1 MALSYSD
8 QADLER
14 ELAGNPG
21 RSETLLLQ
29 HASAQTDNTARI
41 IEVILAVGGMQAGLL
56 ALILWRVW

>member
-41 IEVILAVGGMQAGLL
+41 IEVILAVGGCR
-56 ALILWRVW
+56 RVSWP